1 MDDALPLPT
10 LLSAALV
17 AFTIEFDN
25 EFEHRMVHRT
35 TTGWP
40 PARAQRGPW
49 LVSQVMWSNVMQY
62 VDPGGVRVD
71 ELRTRARTNR
81 DSLAGLRRWGYVTFE
96 PTPPGQRK
104 TPTSDTVIRPT
115 AAGRQ
120 AQEAW
125 RPLAGIVESRWRDR
139 FGAAG
144 IDALRQSL
152 RSLLGQIDA
161 RLPDYLP
168 PVYPTQNGKAEI
180 PTAAPPLAP
189 PSAPPSAAASEG
201 GAGSGPD
208 LSVLLSQ
215 VLLAFTV
222 EFEDRTKI
230 SLPISATTLRVL
242 DEEGIRVRDLPA
254 LTGVSKE
261 GNAMS
266 LGFLARHDCAL
277 VGTDPATGR
286 GRLARLTAQ
295 GRKAQL
301 KYIRVLRDTERQWEA
316 RFGADRIDVAR
327 TSLAH
332 LVGNQPTA
340 ESSPLFR
347 GLVPYPEGWRASV
360 PTSVTLPHYPMVL
373 HRGGFPDGS

>member
-1 MDDALPLPT
+1 MDDTLPLPT

-35 TTGWP
+35 TTGLP

-62 VDPGGVRVD
+62 VDPGGVRVE
-71 ELRTRARTNR
+71 ELHTRARTNR

-96 PTPPGQRK
+96 PTPPGRRK
-104 TPTSDTVIRPT
+104 TPTPDTVIRPT
-115 AAGRQ
+115 RAGRH
-120 AQEAW
+120 AQEVW
-125 RPLAGIVESRWRDR
+125 GPLAGIIESRWRDR
-139 FGAAG
+139 FVGDRV
-144 IDALRQSL
+144 DALRQSL
-152 RSLLGQIDA
+152 LSLLGQIGL
-161 RLPDYLP
+161 RLPDYVP
-168 PVYPTQNGKAEI
+168 IVHPTLNGNAEI
-180 PTAAPPLAP
+180 PTVGAS
-189 PSAPPSAAASEG
+189 SATAT
-201 GAGSGPD
+201 GSGPD
-208 LSVLLSQ
+208 AGPDLAALISK

-222 EFEDRTKI
+222 EFESKTKI

-242 DEEGIRVRDLPA
+242 DEEGIRVRDLSA

-266 LGFLARHDCAL
+266 LGYLARHECVL
-277 VGTDPATGR
+277 VGSDPAAAR
-286 GRLARLTAQ
+286 GRSARLTAK

-301 KYIRVLRDTERQWEA
+301 KYVRVLDGIERQWET
-316 RFGADRIDVAR
+316 RFGPDRMDGLR
-327 TSLAH
+327 TTLSL
-332 LVGNQPTA
+332 LVGGRPTP

-347 GLVPYPEGWRASV
+347 GLVPYPDGWRASV
-360 PTSVTLPHYPMVL
+360 PTPVTLPHYPMVL